1 MTTIFQDWDSN
12 AGNPKGRL
20 LLAFFRLCQ
29 AIRSQPGP
37 IWLLGAP
44 VLLAYVVLV
53 EWVMGIELTYK
64 TRTGTRLRL
73 YHGTG
78 LVVHEMAVLGDD
90 CTLRHG
96 VTIGYRHPG
105 GGAPVIGHRVDIG
118 CGAILLGAIH
128 VGDGAVIG
136 AGAVVLHDVP
146 AGAVVAGNPARVI
159 RESAA

>member
-1 MTTIFQDWDSN
+1 MNAIFQDWDSN

-29 AIRSQPGP
+29 ILRALPGP
-37 IWLLGAP
+37 VWLLGAP
-44 VLLAYVVLV
+44 VLLLYVVLV
-53 EWVMGIELTYK
+53 EWIMGIELTYK
-64 TRTGTRLRL
+64 TKTGTRLRL

-78 LVVHEMAVLGDD
+78 LVVHEESVLGDD

-96 VTIGYRHPG
+96 VTIGYRRSG
-105 GGAPVIGHRVDIG
+105 EGAPVIGNRVDIG
-118 CGAILLGAIH
+118 CGAILLGAIR

-146 AGAVVAGNPARVI
+146 AGAVVAGNPAKVI
-159 RESAA
+159 RQSAA